1 MPRPSRWPREVKV
14 YLTTAQE
21 EALRSLAI
29 REGLTVSEVARR
41 AVERELA
48 GTRNTV
54 KNRRRD

>member
-1 MPRPSRWPREVKV
+1 VKV